1 MSTCFRSRSSMV
13 SRCSFPTRLARTRP
27 QRILNKRQYSISEEE
42 DYAFGLF
49 SVVFLDGPPFIEGV
63 GHITPRTVP
72 SHIIRP
78 HYARFP
84 PATAPES
91 GRIDLKN
98 EEQVDRLRRAASLA
112 KSVREYA
119 GNLAKPGVTTLAIDE
134 AAHDMILAHG
144 AYPSPLLYGGYPRSI
159 CTSVNN
165 IVTHGIPDN
174 RPLEDGDIVNIDVT
188 VYLDGFHG
196 DTSRTY
202 LVGDVDEQ
210 GNDLVNATTQ
220 ALVAGITS
228 CGPGVPF
235 LYYGT
240 CRTNW
245 TSTLY
250 FKQWSGHGIGNV
262 FHKPPWIW
270 HTQRMQPGDCF
281 TIEPAIQEGI
291 DPESWVWPDGW
302 TASTMVSLGH
312 FNCLNHKT
320 QNGGELR
327 KSSSSRDQLLIT
339 ENGVEVLTL

>member
-1 MSTCFRSRSSMV
+1 MSTCFL
-13 SRCSFPTRLARTRP
+13 FPTRLARTRP

-91 GRIDLKN
+91 GRIDLRN

-119 GNLAKPGVTTLAIDE
+119 GKLAKPGVTTLAIDE

-144 AYPSPLLYGGYPRSI
+144 AYPSPLLYEGYPRSI

-228 CGPGVPF
+228 CGPGAIHE
-235 LYYGT
+235 
-240 CRTNW
+240 
-245 TSTLY
+245 SIMAH
-250 FKQWSGHGIGNV
+250 QWSGHGIGNV

-270 HTQRMQPGDCF
+270 HTPNDEPERMQPGDCF
-281 TIEPAIQEGI
+281 TIEPAIIQEQ
-291 DPESWVWPDGW
+291 
-302 TASTMVSLGH
+302 L
-312 FNCLNHKT
+312 K
-320 QNGGELR
+320 Q
-327 KSSSSRDQLLIT
+327 KDQLLIT